1 MNINIFPWCGSEF
14 KFTNLSLSLATSVVW
29 GNLAVFLW
37 LVFASHVQELSAGT
51 GKPGLSSQPFARRK
65 KKKKKTKRLSYSF
78 WVFFSFNK
86 LSFLRWPQSVG
97 FLLFYLQC
105 LNSHLPCAFL
115 PWLLLWHFLLSHEP
129 CLGSTQKLCMVWEG
143 IFSPLGFT

>member
-65 KKKKKTKRLSYSF
+65 KKKKNEKVIL
-78 WVFFSFNK
+78 
-86 LSFLRWPQSVG
+86 
-97 FLLFYLQC
+97 
-105 LNSHLPCAFL
+105 
-115 PWLLLWHFLLSHEP
+115 
-129 CLGSTQKLCMVWEG
+129 
-143 IFSPLGFT
+143 